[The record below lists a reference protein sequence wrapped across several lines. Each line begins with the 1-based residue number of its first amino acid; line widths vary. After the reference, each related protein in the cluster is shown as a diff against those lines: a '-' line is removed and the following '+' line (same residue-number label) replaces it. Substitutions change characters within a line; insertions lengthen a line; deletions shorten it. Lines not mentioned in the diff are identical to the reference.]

1 MKDDNSNNNG
11 FDEWYQDL
19 KNQTPEKQSQIL
31 LDKMKEHLS
40 KEDSECMDEIIKLLK
55 NNPDK
60 NTDILFLE
68 DNLKEKFPDI
78 NPLAILNYYFL
89 LTSAGF
95 IELDHKK
102 FE

>member
-40 KEDSECMDEIIKLLK
+40 KEDSECMDEIIKLLNGDVSRLNEFLNK
-55 NNPDK
+55 ATGDYLASNFEFS
-60 NTDILFLE
+60 DIL
-68 DNLKEKFPDI
+68 
-78 NPLAILNYYFL
+78 
-89 LTSAGF
+89 T
-95 IELDHKK
+95 
-102 FE
+102 